1 MILVVL
7 GVCAGAF
14 VLAGASDKGPEGQ
27 TYTIMFDNA
36 FGLTNGGDF
45 RVGGVNAGQT
55 TDFAVEKKRG
65 EAPKAIVTAEIT
77 KPGFGQFRSDASCE
91 IRPQSLIG
99 EYYVDCQPG
108 QSDERLPHN
117 TVPVEQT
124 SSTIPTDIV
133 NDIMRRPYRE
143 RFRLLITELGTGL
156 AGRPD
161 DLQEVLRRAHPGLR
175 ETSRVLRILG
185 DQNEVIKNFIT
196 DSDTVVQELEKNKRD
211 VVRWV
216 QEAGDAAE
224 ISATRRNELRAQFRR
239 FPEFL
244 DELRPTMARLGQLA
258 DEQTPLLADL
268 RQAAPDLDT
277 FFTRLGPF
285 AEASRPAVKSLGEMG
300 EVGTKAFREG
310 KQEIAELRRLAIN
323 APPFAKPL
331 RQFLQT
337 IDDRERAIE
346 NDPRAKETAPPAPD
360 PTAIPAEGAA
370 GPEDV
375 RALQLLSRPEPARHL
390 QPRPARRRL
399 EPGGG
404 AGARRERPARHPDRR
419 AARRGHARGGP
430 AARPARPLE
439 AADRAAPPRAG
450 SARRPDPAPAAQ
462 AGPGRPAHEPGRAAA
477 GARADRAERTA
488 CRQPDHR
495 PASRLLARA
504 MRRRRGQGNLAA
516 SPVLIGATTV
526 LIAIVAVFIAYNANS
541 GLPFVP
547 TYDLEAELPS
557 GGKLVKGNEVRV
569 GGFRVGVVEDVRPE
583 VRIVNGERRA
593 IALAELSLDKKV
605 EPLARD

>member
-196 DSDTVVQELEKNKRD
+196 DSDTVVTELEKNKAD

-216 QEAGDAAE
+216 KEAGDTAE

-244 DELRPTMARLGQLA
+244 DELRPTMARLGDLA
-258 DEQTPLLADL
+258 DEQTPLLSDL
-268 RQAAPDLDT
+268 HRAAPDLDT

-285 AEASRPAVKSLGEMG
+285 AEASRPAVKSLGEMS
-300 EVGTKAFREG
+300 EVGVKAFREG

-337 IDDRERAIE
+337 IDDRRRAIE
-346 NDPRAKETAPPAPD
+346 NDVRAKNAAPPAPD
-360 PTAIPAEGAA
+360 PTAISGEGGFTGMEAVWNYFFWQTLSINMLDNDAHMLRASLTAVPDCIEWRNEPPKGPQDQKTFERCNSYLGPYQPGIFSPDPLDDGSNPGAA
-370 GPEDV
+370 RLRAEAGQPATQLGEQRGEGMPEAGPPPG
-375 RALQLLSRPEPARHL
+375 QPHLSRPQVVLPPGVQDL
-390 QPRPARRRL
+390 LDNLTPRQRRRL
-399 EPGGG
+399 DQGDLPTN
-404 AGARRERPARHPDRR
+404 PDELQ
-419 AARRGHARGGP
+419 HE
-430 AARPARPLE
+430 LE
-439 AADRAAPPRAG
+439 QIAPSAPPVDNQTTG
-450 SARRPDPAPAAQ
+450 QLLDYLPAP
-462 AGPGRPAHEPGRAAA
+462 
-477 GARADRAERTA
+477 
-488 CRQPDHR
+488 
-495 PASRLLARA
+495 
-504 MRRRRGQGNLAA
+504 
-516 SPVLIGATTV
+516 
-526 LIAIVAVFIAYNANS
+526 
-541 GLPFVP
+541 
-547 TYDLEAELPS
+547 
-557 GGKLVKGNEVRV
+557 
-569 GGFRVGVVEDVRPE
+569 
-583 VRIVNGERRA
+583 
-593 IALAELSLDKKV
+593 
-605 EPLARD
+605 

>member
-1 MILVVL
+1 MILAVL

-27 TYTIMFDNA
+27 TYAIMFDNA
-36 FGLTNGGDF
+36 FGLTKGGDF

-55 TDFAVEKKRG
+55 TEFEVDKKKG
-65 EAPKAIVTAEIT
+65 EAPKAKVTVEVT
-77 KPGFGQFRSDASCE
+77 KPGFGNFRKDASCE

-108 QSDERLPHN
+108 QSEERLPHN

-124 SSTIPTDIV
+124 SSTIPTDLV

-175 ETSRVLRILG
+175 ETSRVLHILG

-216 QEAGDAAE
+216 EEAGDAAE

-239 FPEFL
+239 FPGFL
-244 DELRPTMARLGQLA
+244 DELRPTMARLGELA
-258 DEQTPLLADL
+258 DEQTPLLVDL
-268 RQAAPDLDT
+268 RRAAPDLDT

-300 EVGTKAFREG
+300 EVGTQAFREG
-310 KQEIAELRRLAIN
+310 KQETAELRQLAVN

-337 IDDRERAIE
+337 IDDRKRAIE

-360 PTAIPAEGAA
+360 PTAISGEGGFTGMEALWNYFYWQTLSINMLDDDAHMLRASLTAVPDCIEFRNEPPKGPQDEATFRRCNSYLGPNQPGIFSPDPLDDDSNPNAARLRAESGQPAAEIGEHRGEGMPEA
-370 GPEDV
+370 GPLPGQPDLSQPQITLPPGV
-375 RALQLLSRPEPARHL
+375 QDLLDDL
-390 QPRPARRRL
+390 TPRQRRRL
-399 EPGGG
+399 DQGHLPTN
-404 AGARRERPARHPDRR
+404 PDELRNE
-419 AARRGHARGGP
+419 
-430 AARPARPLE
+430 LE
-439 AADRAAPPRAG
+439 QIAPSAPPVDDQTSG
-450 SARRPDPAPAAQ
+450 QLLDY
-462 AGPGRPAHEPGRAAA
+462 
-477 GARADRAERTA
+477 
-488 CRQPDHR
+488 
-495 PASRLLARA
+495 LLA
-504 MRRRRGQGNLAA
+504 
-516 SPVLIGATTV
+516 P
-526 LIAIVAVFIAYNANS
+526 
-541 GLPFVP
+541 
-547 TYDLEAELPS
+547 
-557 GGKLVKGNEVRV
+557 
-569 GGFRVGVVEDVRPE
+569 
-583 VRIVNGERRA
+583 
-593 IALAELSLDKKV
+593 
-605 EPLARD
+605 